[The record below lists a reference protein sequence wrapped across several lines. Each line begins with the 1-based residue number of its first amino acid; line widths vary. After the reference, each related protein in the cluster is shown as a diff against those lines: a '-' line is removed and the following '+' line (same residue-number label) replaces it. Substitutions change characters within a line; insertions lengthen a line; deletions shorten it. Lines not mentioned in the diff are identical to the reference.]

1 MDMTGLCVL
10 EARSAIATRRL
21 KVRDYASGLLAQMH
35 RWRHINAIVA
45 CDEGALLAA
54 ADRCDRVA
62 NIAADRPLFGLPFV
76 AKDNIDTVDLP
87 TSACTPAL
95 RGHHPPRNSPLID
108 RLIDAGALLLGKT
121 NMHELAFGVTNN
133 GGAFGAA
140 RNPCDPRLIPGGSS
154 GGTAAAIAA
163 RIAPFGLGSDTGG
176 SVRIP
181 AALCGV
187 VGFRPSHGRYPREG
201 VVPISITRD
210 TVGPMARTVAD
221 VALVDAILAG
231 AKTCVAPVDLRSLR
245 LGVPRRYFHEDLE
258 PPVAAAMES
267 FLHRATTQGAQLV
280 EADIPDIGELN
291 ESVSFTIVGFEA
303 HRALEHYLADSAPG
317 ITVHRVLESIATPS
331 VKAFYST
338 LTRSSAVSQAA
349 YRRALDVHRP
359 ALQAAIHTYLDRH
372 RLDAYIIPTCCMTAP
387 PVGEDE
393 TVEHNG
399 RRVPTFSALIRNC
412 EPSSNAGTPS
422 ISIPIGAS
430 AASLPIGAMI
440 ETRAGQ
446 DQRLLSIASRLS
458 QICAP
463 LPPPRP
469 AGQGRENLLR
479 AEIPSDEAR
488 DSFPRRHID

>member
-21 KVRDYASGLLAQMH
+21 NVRDYAGGLLAQMH

-45 CDEGALLAA
+45 RDEAALLAA

-62 NIAADRPLFGLPFV
+62 NIAADRPLFGIPFV

-95 RGHHPPRNSPLID
+95 RGHRPPKNSPLID
-108 RLIDAGALLLGKT
+108 RLLDAGALLLGKT

-133 GGAFGAA
+133 SGAFGAA

-181 AALCGV
+181 AALCGI
-187 VGFRPSHGRYPREG
+187 VGFRPTQGRYPKG
-201 VVPISITRD
+201 GTVPISGTRD
-210 TVGPMARTVAD
+210 TAGPMARTVAD
-221 VALVDAILAG
+221 VALVDAILARTNTG
-231 AKTCVAPVDLRSLR
+231 AVPADLRGLR
-245 LGVPRRYFHEDLE
+245 LGVPRRYFQEDLE
-258 PPVAAAMES
+258 PPVATAMES
-267 FLHRATTQGAQLV
+267 FLHRATTQGAQLI

-303 HRALEHYLADSAPG
+303 HRALERYLADSAPG
-317 ITVHRVLESIATPS
+317 ITLQRVLESIATPS

-338 LTRSSAVSQAA
+338 LAQGSAVSPAA

-359 ALQAAIHTYLDRH
+359 ALQAAILRYLDRH
-372 RLDAYIIPTCCMTAP
+372 RLDAYIVPTCCMTAKP
-387 PVGEDE
+387 IGEDE
-393 TVEHNG
+393 TMEHNG
-399 RRVPTFSALIRNC
+399 RRVPTFSTLIRNC

-422 ISIPIGAS
+422 ISIPIGTS
-430 AASLPIGAMI
+430 AAGLPIGAMI

-446 DQRLLSIASRLS
+446 DQRLLSIAGSLS
-458 QICAP
+458 QLCAP
-463 LPPPRP
+463 LPPPQP
-469 AGQGRENLLR
+469 AEQNQGESTQR
-479 AEIPSDEAR
+479 
-488 DSFPRRHID
+488 